1 MQMGA
6 IKLTNLFVLRR
17 GVVAVSMDMMQ
28 LDINQC
34 PDWYYEPNAYKN
46 THKCDEQTSYVSNH
60 KYLTSSNNKFSSIL
74 TLLPKS
80 LCDQPV

>member
-1 MQMGA
+1 MVA

-46 THKCDEQTSYVSNH
+46 THKCDEQTSYVSTAQIFN
-60 KYLTSSNNKFSSIL
+60 YFITSFV
-74 TLLPKS
+74 PY
-80 LCDQPV
+80 

>member
-46 THKCDEQTSYVSNH
+46 THKCDEQTSYVSTKQIFN
-60 KYLTSSNNKFSSIL
+60 
-74 TLLPKS
+74 
-80 LCDQPV
+80 